1 MLLDGRRAEAS
12 VGPIICGDPE
22 TPGMADDDR
31 ETTPLFDP
39 RLFTPTEFLG
49 DDMDH
54 NVDVT
59 GDTSV
64 EVNHTLDLELPMR
77 RIEAGVIFFAVL
89 VVLIGTL
96 TGAGPM
102 VQVSAALGAVA
113 AGNVLLRAFGR

>member
-1 MLLDGRRAEAS
+1 
-12 VGPIICGDPE
+12 
-22 TPGMADDDR
+22 MADDDR

-49 DDMDH
+49 DDMEH

-96 TGAGPM
+96 TGVAPT

-113 AGNVLLRAFGR
+113 VGNVLMRALGR